1 MEKSYFSA
9 SVYLFLAENLIF
21 WPRRDYFG
29 PKADTTPAYTGWR
42 KIISL
47 AIIVEFPNSVSAI
60 LYAVWDIACELV
72 RQPVRATKN
81 FLKNPLVPPWK
92 FAQKSCGHPFGNFSH
107 GRAGGQ
113 ARKQCPIRRK
123 EWPK

>member
-1 MEKSYFSA
+1 MFVQLVSFEAHPVNYPSNAIS
-9 SVYLFLAENLIF
+9 
-21 WPRRDYFG
+21 
-29 PKADTTPAYTGWR
+29 TGWR
-42 KIISL
+42 KITSL

-92 FAQKSCGHPFGNFSH
+92 FAQKSCGHPFANFQ
-107 GRAGGQ
+107 GGTKGFL
-113 ARKQCPIRRK
+113 RKF
-123 EWPK
+123 